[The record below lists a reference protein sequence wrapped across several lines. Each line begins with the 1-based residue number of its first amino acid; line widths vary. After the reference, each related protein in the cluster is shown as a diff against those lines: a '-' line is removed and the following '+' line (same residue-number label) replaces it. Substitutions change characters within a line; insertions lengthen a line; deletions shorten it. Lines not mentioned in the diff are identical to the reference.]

1 MYSVYPCISFY
12 GIVSACVCMYRHVG
26 LFRGPPARGPL
37 RGCVRALSLY
47 SRPPTLVHLFASA
60 RTAAARSGGL
70 GPWTAKPRKY
80 KAHRKP
86 HATCT
91 WHFAGP
97 ISHQQKV
104 IRSYS
109 TQVTAVI
116 SLGSI
121 LCVQLYSCTLYSL
134 VYRLQLCTVRP
145 EYYLRPVEDCE
156 SAWRGQ
162 NYH

>member
-109 TQVTAVI
+109 TAVHTGYSCNISRFYPMCTA
-116 SLGSI
+116 
-121 LCVQLYSCTLYSL
+121 VQLYPVQPSVQATAVYCTTRVLPPS
-134 VYRLQLCTVRP
+134 
-145 EYYLRPVEDCE
+145 
-156 SAWRGQ
+156 S
-162 NYH
+162 